1 MIILKRMFQVAVLF
15 VFAFIGNWLQGLF
28 QLPIPGSILG
38 LLLLLAAL
46 ALNIVKVEWI
56 KEGAGFL
63 LATLPLILVP
73 ATVGIMNYPS
83 LFSGK
88 GIFIFG
94 IVILSTMITIIAT
107 GKTSQILEERAH
119 KRKEK
124 KMWVK
129 HLSR

>member
-94 IVILSTMITIIAT
+94 IVILSTMITIIVT